1 MNEDAIRPGLEG
13 AYSVVV
19 ADEHVPLHLRGTNA
33 EVVATPELVRFMEK
47 AAMDALAERLGPDQ
61 TSVGTKVSLTH
72 MAGTP
77 KGMRVEARA
86 RLTER
91 EGRRCVFQVEIHDEV
106 EVVARGMNERFIV
119 PRERTNKKLMRK
131 IEEVKRRGFPS
142 PPGE

>member
-1 MNEDAIRPGLEG
+1 MNDDAIRPGIAG
-13 AYSVVV
+13 TYSVVV

-47 AAMDALAERLGPDQ
+47 AAMDALAEYLAPDQ

-86 RLTER
+86 RLIER
-91 EGRRCVFQVEIHDEV
+91 EGRRCVFEVEIHDEV
-106 EVVARGMNERFIV
+106 EVVARGENERFIV
-119 PRERTNKKLMRK
+119 PRERTNEKLTRK
-131 IEEVKRRGFPS
+131 IEEVNKKL
-142 PPGE
+142 

>member
-1 MNEDAIRPGLEG
+1 MAH
-13 AYSVVV
+13 
-19 ADEHVPLHLRGTNA
+19 EHVSLHLRGTDA

-47 AAMDALAERLGPDQ
+47 AAMGALAEHLGPDQ

-86 RLTER
+86 RLIER

-106 EVVARGMNERFIV
+106 EVVARVTNERFIV
-119 PRERTNKKLMRK
+119 PRERTKEKLTRKIKEVNKKL
-131 IEEVKRRGFPS
+131 
-142 PPGE
+142 

>member
-1 MNEDAIRPGLEG
+1 MSDDAIRPGLTG
-13 AYSVVV
+13 TYAVVV

-47 AAMDALAERLGPDQ
+47 AAMAALEEHLSPDQ

-86 RLTER
+86 RLVER
-91 EGRRCVFQVEIHDEV
+91 EGRRCVFEVEIHDEV
-106 EVVARGMNERFIV
+106 ELVARGTNERFIV
-119 PRERTNKKLMRK
+119 LRERKNEKLMRK
-131 IEEVKRRGFPS
+131 IEQVNKQI
-142 PPGE
+142 

>member
-1 MNEDAIRPGLEG
+1 MNDEAIRPGLAG

-19 ADEHVPLHLRGTNA
+19 ADEHVPFHLRGTNA

-47 AAMDALAERLGPDQ
+47 AAMDALAEHLAPDQ

-86 RLTER
+86 RLVER
-91 EGRRCVFQVEIHDEV
+91 EGRRCMFQVEIHDEV
-106 EVVARGMNERFIV
+106 ELVARGTNERFIV
-119 PRERTNKKLMRK
+119 PRERKNEKLMRK
-131 IEEVKRRGFPS
+131 IGKVNNRI
-142 PPGE
+142 

>member
-1 MNEDAIRPGLEG
+1 MSEDAIQPGLAG

-47 AAMDALAERLGPDQ
+47 AAMDALAEHLDAGQ

-77 KGMRVEARA
+77 KGMRVEARV
-86 RLTER
+86 RLVER
-91 EGRRCVFQVEIHDEV
+91 EGRRCVFEVEIHDEV
-106 EVVARGMNERFIV
+106 ELVARGTNERFIV
-119 PRERTNKKLMRK
+119 PRERTNEKLMRK
-131 IEEVKRRGFPS
+131 IEKVNNRI
-142 PPGE
+142 

>member
-1 MNEDAIRPGLEG
+1 MNHDAIQPGLAG
-13 AYSVVV
+13 TYSVVV

-47 AAMDALAERLGPDQ
+47 AAMDALAEHLSPDQ

-86 RLTER
+86 RLVGR
-91 EGRRCVFQVEIHDEV
+91 EGRRCEFQVEIHDEV
-106 EVVARGMNERFIV
+106 ELVARGTNERFIV
-119 PRERTNKKLMRK
+119 PRERKNEKLMKK
-131 IEEVKRRGFPS
+131 IDQINKQI
-142 PPGE
+142 

>member
-1 MNEDAIRPGLEG
+1 MNDDAIRPGLEG

-47 AAMDALAERLGPDQ
+47 AAMDALAERLGHQ

-119 PRERTNKKLMRK
+119 PRERTNKKTHAK
-131 IEEVKRRGFPS
+131 D
-142 PPGE
+142 

>member
-1 MNEDAIRPGLEG
+1 MSEDAIQPGLAG

-47 AAMDALAERLGPDQ
+47 AAMDALAEHLDAGQ

-77 KGMRVEARA
+77 KGMRVEARV
-86 RLTER
+86 RLVER
-91 EGRRCVFQVEIHDEV
+91 EGRRCVFEVEIHDEV
-106 EVVARGMNERFIV
+106 ELVARGTNERFIV
-119 PRERTNKKLMRK
+119 PRERRNEKLMRK
-131 IEEVKRRGFPS
+131 IEKVNNRI
-142 PPGE
+142 

>member
-1 MNEDAIRPGLEG
+1 MNEDAIQPGLEG

-47 AAMDALAERLGPDQ
+47 AAMDALEKHLAADQ

-86 RLTER
+86 RLIER

-131 IEEVKRRGFPS
+131 IEEVKRRGV
-142 PPGE
+142 E

>member
-1 MNEDAIRPGLEG
+1 MNEDAIQPGIEG
-13 AYSVVV
+13 TYAVVV

-47 AAMDALAERLGPDQ
+47 AAMDALTAHLEPDE

-86 RLTER
+86 RLVER
-91 EGRRCVFQVEIHDEV
+91 DRRHCVFQVEIHDEV
-106 EVVARGMNERFIV
+106 ELVARGTNERFIV
-119 PRERTNKKLMRK
+119 PKERKNEKLMEK
-131 IEEVKRRGFPS
+131 IKIVS
-142 PPGE
+142 NQL

>member
-1 MNEDAIRPGLEG
+1 MSEDTIQPGLAG
-13 AYSVVV
+13 TYSVVV

-47 AAMDALAERLGPDQ
+47 AAMDALAEHLSPDQ

-86 RLTER
+86 RLIER
-91 EGRRCVFQVEIHDEV
+91 DRRRCVFEVEIHDEV
-106 EVVARGMNERFIV
+106 DVVARGTNERFIV
-119 PRERTNKKLMRK
+119 PRERKNEKLMRK
-131 IEEVKRRGFPS
+131 I
-142 PPGE
+142 